1 MEALGTVASVAG
13 ILSLAIQGIQAIQT
27 LHDLYQHCTDE
38 AAQQFLHEL
47 GVSARILCDVK
58 ELCDRSE
65 RHASG
70 SRSQIRLASLQ
81 VQVEDCTADLETWL
95 KTAKRIDSRSDR
107 LRRFNKSSNNR
118 QRSFST
124 LLNAILKGRIS
135 LPQCTHDRRF
145 KSAFS
150 IISEIFRLL
159 SLSYRRTYPSKNS
172 LYCKSFANH
181 TT

>member
-47 GVSARILCDVK
+47 SVSTRILCDVK

-107 LRRFNKSSNNR
+107 LLRFNKSSNNR

-124 LLNAILKGRIS
+124 LLNAILKRKNIVTTMHARQAIQERFQYHQRNIQTALAVLQMYIS
-135 LPQCTHDRRF
+135 LQ
-145 KSAFS
+145 KFS
-150 IISEIFRLL
+150 LL
-159 SLSYRRTYPSKNS
+159 QVL
-172 LYCKSFANH
+172 C
-181 TT
+181 